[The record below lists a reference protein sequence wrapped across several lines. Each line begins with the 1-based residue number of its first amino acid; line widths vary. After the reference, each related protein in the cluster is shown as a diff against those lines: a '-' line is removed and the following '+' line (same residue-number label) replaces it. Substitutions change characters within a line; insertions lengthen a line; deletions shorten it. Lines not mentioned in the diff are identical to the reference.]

1 MDEIVLQ
8 HQFKQPLPPPRV
20 VRNKGEL
27 DKLLAAKNIKSE
39 WPPVWEQLP
48 TAIIGGLFKDGYNPS
63 IIRFNGKLLMTYRF
77 HQETGFYTKIAIA
90 ELDEKF
96 NVTYNQELDLNDENS
111 CEDGRLFER
120 NGHLYMFYISSTFPT
135 FPACQVKCVMLA
147 KPDKWRASEKFEY
160 WLPDRQTF
168 EKNHVPLEWDG
179 ELNVIYRHNQ
189 IEDGDTSKI
198 TQVIYCPSD
207 KREMKTPAL
216 RWPWGEIRGG
226 TTPILWKGKL
236 LKFFHSMLE
245 NEMPPVNLRY
255 TIGAML
261 MKAEKPFQMLQVSKR
276 PILRGSEIGGNE
288 TRQFFKRNVVFP
300 GGSIEHEG
308 GWLISIGVNDTLC
321 CLVKVMPENLN
332 L

>member
-1 MDEIVLQ
+1 MSEIVLQ
-8 HQFKQPLPPPRV
+8 QPMPIKAPPRAQ
-20 VRNKGEL
+20 RNQLEL
-27 DKLLAAKNIKSE
+27 DKLLAAKGIKSQ
-39 WPPVWEQLP
+39 WPAVWEQLP

-63 IIRFNGKLLMTYRF
+63 IIRFKGQLLMTYRF
-77 HQETGFYTKIAIA
+77 HAETGFYTKLAIA

-96 NVTYNQELDLNDENS
+96 NVTYNQELDLNDDNS

-120 NGHLYMFYISSTFPT
+120 NGNLYMFYSSSTFPS

-147 KPDKWRASEKFEY
+147 KPDKWRASDAFEY
-160 WLPDRQTF
+160 WLPDRQTM
-168 EKNHVPLEWDG
+168 EKNHVPLTWEG
-179 ELNVIYRHNQ
+179 ELNVIYRHNCPQEGDPNNLCQ
-189 IEDGDTSKI
+189 I
-198 TQVIYCPSD
+198 VYCPAD
-207 KREMKTPAL
+207 KREMKSPAL

-226 TTPILWKGKL
+226 TTPVLYQGKL
-236 LKFFHSMLE
+236 LKFFHSMLA

-255 TIGAML
+255 YIGAML

-300 GGSIEHEG
+300 CGAIEHEG
-308 GWLISIGVNDTLC
+308 GWLLSVGINDSLC
-321 CLVKVMPENLN
+321 ALVKVTPKDLN